1 MRSRRPSVFPVPPL
15 PFLLPAAGVASIAKA
30 IGAAAVKAVV
40 TMVGITVAGRTL
52 LRPLYKR
59 VAGAATAA
67 AIPAGLHQPDMLTS
81 SPPCPTLAGR

>member
-1 MRSRRPSVFPVPPL
+1 MAGVGELHDKLGYHPL
-15 PFLLPAAGVASIAKA
+15 LAAAGVASIAKA

-59 VAGAATAA
+59 VAGATTNLSPSPATTVCTR
-67 AIPAGLHQPDMLTS
+67 L
-81 SPPCPTLAGR
+81 